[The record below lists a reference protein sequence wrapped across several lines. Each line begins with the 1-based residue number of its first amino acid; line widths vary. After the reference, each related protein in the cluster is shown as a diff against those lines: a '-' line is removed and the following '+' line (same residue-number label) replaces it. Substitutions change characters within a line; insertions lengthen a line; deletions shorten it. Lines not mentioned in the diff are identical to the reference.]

1 MHWAPQAVQNECGE
15 KAMRPK
21 TVDDYLALP
30 YTVEVLHDQ
39 SGEQA
44 GWFARVVELPGCMTQ
59 TDTFDELETM
69 VQDAMRAWILTALD
83 AGLPVPEPDA
93 AEPYTGRL
101 TVRLPRSLHKDL
113 AAAAARDGVSL
124 NTFVAVALGRSL
136 GETLPQQVVHE
147 EPVAYGADQQ
157 QT

>member
-1 MHWAPQAVQNECGE
+1 MHWASQAVQNEYGE

-69 VQDAMRAWILTALD
+69 VQDAMRAWILTAPGRRASGARTRCSRAIHRTVD
-83 AGLPVPEPDA
+83 CAPA
-93 AEPYTGRL
+93 AL
-101 TVRLPRSLHKDL
+101 
-113 AAAAARDGVSL
+113 
-124 NTFVAVALGRSL
+124 VA
-136 GETLPQQVVHE
+136 
-147 EPVAYGADQQ
+147 
-157 QT
+157 